1 MTSLNGLDTSEDLV
15 FMKQD
20 VKKKKPLKTR
30 EYDHS
35 KSIALLKLLDSGGIE
50 VSEIATVEQC
60 FSFTSF

>member
-1 MTSLNGLDTSEDLV
+1 
-15 FMKQD
+15 MKQG
-20 VKKKKPLKTR
+20 VKKKPLKTR

-35 KSIALLKLLDSGGIE
+35 KSIALLKLLDSGSIE

>member
-15 FMKQD
+15 FMKQG
-20 VKKKKPLKTR
+20 VKKKPLKTR

-35 KSIALLKLLDSGGIE
+35 KSIALLKLFDSGGIE
-50 VSEIATVEQC
+50 ISEIATVEQC